1 MTSTIKVNAFNV
13 KPNGTS
19 NYFGDETGTPE
30 FYHVDDILKKYLG
43 EHNIL
48 VSWDYNNWNFIIE
61 QRGLPD
67 EDCDNT
73 YDYIKIIDSIW
84 EPFLYPPG
92 IFEDYK
98 NDHLAFEIVY
108 DN

>member
-1 MTSTIKVNAFNV
+1 MTSTIKVNAFHV

-43 EHNIL
+43 EDNIW

-67 EDCDNT
+67 EACDNT
-73 YDYIKIIDSIW
+73 YDYIKIIESIW
-84 EPFLYPPG
+84 EPFLHPPG

-98 NDHLAFEIVY
+98 KDHLAFQIVY